1 MQYSFGKTITTD
13 GITGEYF
20 NALHNPATTGFV
32 TASITPYRN
41 QKNNAITISIAAGQ
55 TIEVKVS
62 QVKPSSNIIGFS

>member
-1 MQYSFGKTITTD
+1 MQYSFGKTITNA

-20 NALHNPATTGFV
+20 NALHNPTTSGV

-41 QKNNAITISIAAGQ
+41 QKNNTITIRINSGE

-62 QVKPSSNIIGFS
+62 QVKPSDTIIGFS

>member
-20 NALHNPATTGFV
+20 NALHNP
-32 TASITPYRN
+32 TASPINVSITPYRN
-41 QKNNAITISIAAGQ
+41 QKNNAITIRINAGE

-62 QVKPSSNIIGFS
+62 QVKPGSNIIGFS